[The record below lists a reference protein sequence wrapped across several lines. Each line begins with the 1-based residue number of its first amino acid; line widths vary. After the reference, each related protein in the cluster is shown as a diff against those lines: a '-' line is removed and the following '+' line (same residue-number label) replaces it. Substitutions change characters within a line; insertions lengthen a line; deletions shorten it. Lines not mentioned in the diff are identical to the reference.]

1 MELSADKLAV
11 IALASLSFY
20 AGMRLF
26 KPKNRFLREITED
39 SDSENNDEL
48 KEIDELKRYPA
59 RQDLPED
66 TPMINS
72 YGEMIRFG
80 DLQNFNPQ
88 DDQSE
93 TSTLMFEVLDR
104 ENKIE

>member
-20 AGMRLF
+20 AGLRLF
-26 KPKNRFLREITED
+26 KNKKRPLEDYTDD
-39 SDSENNDEL
+39 SDSEDGDDL
-48 KEIDELKRYPA
+48 KEINDMKRYPA

-80 DLQNFNPQ
+80 DLQELNPQ

-93 TSTLMFEVLDR
+93 TSTIMFEVLDK
-104 ENKIE
+104 ENKL